1 MTASVEAIA
10 ALVGVDG
17 DDVAFLADAAETDR
31 MALLRAVA
39 DAGKERDVEL
49 REAVDKALG
58 FVPRPLRGRV
68 LKMLGGGRG

>member
-1 MTASVEAIA
+1 MAVSAKDIA
-10 ALVGVDG
+10 DLVGVG
-17 DDVAFLADAAETDR
+17 TDDVAFLDRASAADRT
-31 MALLRAVA
+31 ALRNAVDQAGRAR
-39 DAGKERDVEL
+39 DAEL